1 METRIRPPRGRGTG
15 INPPNRFR
23 QQVRAGEVEADDE
36 APSPATRFIP
46 DRTKSIIS
54 RNTSPDLPYRASVNP
69 YRGCEHGCPYCYA
82 RAYHEYLDL
91 SAGLDFETTIMVKEN
106 APELL
111 RRELSRSSWKPQVI
125 AMSGV
130 TDPYQ
135 PIERKLGIT
144 RRCLEVLAEFR
155 NPVSIS
161 TKNALVSRDADLLA
175 GLAQDDAAAVTFSI
189 TTLDARLTG
198 ILEPRA
204 SRPEKRLEAI
214 RTLADAGVPVGVLV
228 APVIPA
234 INDHETSA
242 ILEAAT
248 GAGASYAF
256 LIPLR
261 LPGAVETIFGD
272 WLERHFPERKE
283 KVLGRL
289 REIHA
294 GCVDDARP
302 GRRFEGT
309 GAYADSLHDLF
320 NVTCRRLG
328 LSDEGP
334 ELSAASFRRPEERG
348 QMRLL

>member
-1 METRIRPPRGRGTG
+1 MDAMTHALRGRGTG
-15 INPPNRFR
+15 ANPPNRF
-23 QQVRAGEVEADDE
+23 QKQVRQAEPLSDDE
-36 APSPATRFIP
+36 RSNPATRFVP
-46 DRTKSIIS
+46 DRSKSIIS
-54 RNTSPDLPYRASVNP
+54 RNTSPDLPYHASVNP

-82 RAYHEYLDL
+82 RTYHEYLDL
-91 SAGLDFETTIMVKEN
+91 SAGLDFETTITVKEN

-111 RRELSRSSWKPQVI
+111 RREISRPSWKPQVI

-135 PIERKLGIT
+135 PVERKLKLT

-155 NPVSIS
+155 NPVSVS
-161 TKNALVSRDADLLA
+161 TKNALAARDADLL
-175 GLAQDDAAAVTFSI
+175 GDLARYNASAVTFSI
-189 TTLDARLTG
+189 TTLDAGLAG

-214 RTLADAGVPVGVLV
+214 RTLAAAGIPAGVLV

-234 INDHETSA
+234 INDHEIPA
-242 ILEAAT
+242 ILEAVA
-248 GAGASYAF
+248 ASGASYAF
-256 LIPLR
+256 WIPVR
-261 LPGAVETIFGD
+261 LPGAVETIFSE

-294 GCVDDARP
+294 GCVDDSRP
-302 GRRFEGT
+302 GRRFAGT

-334 ELSAASFRRPEERG
+334 ELSEASFRRPAEAA

>member
-1 METRIRPPRGRGTG
+1 MESRTNIIKGRGAAG
-15 INPPNRFR
+15 NPPIRFR
-23 QQVRAGEVEADDE
+23 KQARAGEMQADEE

-46 DRTKSIIS
+46 DRAKSIIS
-54 RNTSPDLPYRASVNP
+54 KNTSPDLPYSASVNP

-82 RAYHEYLDL
+82 RTYHEYLDL
-91 SAGLDFETTIMVKEN
+91 SAGLDFETAIMVKEN

-111 RRELSRSSWKPQVI
+111 RRELSRPSWEPQVI

-135 PIERKLGIT
+135 PVERKLRLT

-161 TKNALVSRDADLLA
+161 TKNALVARDADILG
-175 GLAQDDAAAVTFSI
+175 GLARCGAAAVTFSV
-189 TTLDARLTG
+189 TTLDPALAG

-214 RTLADAGVPVGVLV
+214 RLLAGAGVPVGILV

-234 INDHETSA
+234 ISDHEIPG
-242 ILEAAT
+242 ILEAA
-248 GAGASYAF
+248 AVSGASYAF

-261 LPGAVETIFGD
+261 LPGAVETVFGG

-289 REIHA
+289 QGIHG
-294 GCVDDARP
+294 GCVDDSRP
-302 GRRFEGT
+302 GRRFEGE

-320 NVTCRRLG
+320 SVTCRRLG
-328 LSDEGP
+328 LLNEGP
-334 ELSAASFRRPEERG
+334 ELSTASFRRPEERG